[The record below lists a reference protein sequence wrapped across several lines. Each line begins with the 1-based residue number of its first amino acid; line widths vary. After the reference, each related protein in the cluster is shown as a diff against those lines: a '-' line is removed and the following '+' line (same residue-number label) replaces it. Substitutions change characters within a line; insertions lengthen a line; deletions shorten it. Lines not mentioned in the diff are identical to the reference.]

1 MTHRSSFAVNK
12 YWVLL
17 ICLFPF
23 SGCTETT
30 LLTEYPYEQAW
41 LQVAEAKQQ
50 NAATQVLGYAMGVEI
65 PAELFEDAEAQAAEA
80 SKDAST
86 PLLALDEIVEDVSEY
101 LVTAMPKYAE
111 TSGTE
116 WRLTLAVGT
125 LIDGTE
131 DKKLGSAMDR
141 IARKLMVNDKF
152 RKHFK
157 VLSSTESE
165 ATEIIKQLS
174 GTHPDD
180 IYLPDDDSATGVAKV
195 HPDDLYV
202 LTGRTDV
209 FSSNRNR
216 ILKTVT
222 LIDVQ
227 HPQTRQ
233 IILSKEFAR
242 TYYFHPGDMD
252 YISDME
258 NQQRIDN
265 LAAKAAA
272 KEAAKAK

>member
-1 MTHRSSFAVNK
+1 MLLPILP
-12 YWVLL
+12 VLGCASPTPL
-17 ICLFPF
+17 TDFP
-23 SGCTETT
+23 
-30 LLTEYPYEQAW
+30 YKQAW
-41 LQVAEAKQQ
+41 QQVAEAKQQ
-50 NAATQVLGYAMGVEI
+50 NAATQMMGYALGVEI
-65 PAELFEDAEAQAAEA
+65 PAEMFDDAEARAEEA

-86 PLLALDEIVEDVSEY
+86 PLLALDEIVEDVSNY
-101 LVTAMPKYAE
+101 LVTAMPDYAQ

-125 LIDGTE
+125 LVDGTE

-141 IARKLMVNDKF
+141 ISRKLMVNDKF
-152 RKHFK
+152 RRHFK

-165 ATEIIKQLS
+165 ASKVIKQLS

-180 IYLPDDDSATGVAKV
+180 IYLPDDDSAAGVAKI

-233 IILSKEFAR
+233 IVLSKEFAR

-252 YISDME
+252 YISEDE
-258 NQQRIDN
+258 NQRRIEYI
-265 LAAKAAA
+265 AEQEKAQAG
-272 KEAAKAK
+272 KSSLF